1 MNNKDEPPKLFGTSG
16 IRGPIGTAVTADL
29 ALKMGKA
36 LSTLLGPGHD
46 IVVGY
51 DSRTSSQMLDKA
63 LIAGIL
69 EGGCNVLS
77 LGMAPTPLVG
87 YATMKLGDAGVMI
100 TASHNP
106 PQDNGIKVWNK
117 NGMAYRP
124 NQEKELEKII
134 SDETF
139 SNGSWENIGKVKDIK
154 NTSREYVKNL
164 LNYAHIKPGLK
175 VVVDCASGAASYL
188 SPLILR
194 KAGCEVITLNS
205 QPDGFFPGR
214 LPEPSE
220 ANLQEI
226 MKMVKATQSDLGIA
240 HDGDA
245 DRMIAIDEKGK
256 LADFD
261 KLVSLMAREVGG
273 RVVTTVDASNS
284 IDMCLEGKGEVIRT
298 KVGDVH
304 VAEAIEENDAFFGG
318 EPSGTWIHPDFCMC
332 PDGILSAL
340 RIAALVSEKGP
351 LSKLLDEVPSF
362 PTLREKIN
370 CEESQKKMIM
380 EKTETEFAKLFED
393 VSEVNLI
400 DGVRLSL
407 ENGSWVLIRPS
418 GTESYV
424 RITLGGKT
432 DLEAQKLMDKSK
444 EFMKNLF

>member
-188 SPLILR
+188 SPLVLR

-220 ANLQEI
+220 ANLQEL

-256 LADFD
+256 MADFD

-380 EKTETEFAKLFED
+380 EKTEAEFAKLFED